1 MNKRLDI
8 CKILINATQI
18 MNRDAVLRL
27 FLMLCFVITL
37 VHIFYLCNEYFR
49 YEVTTFVE
57 IAIPQTIQFPGLT
70 FCSRLNF
77 LNREN
82 LGKPAD
88 HLFSYISKGNVTAS
102 FVMNSTQSFA
112 DLIRFSIIT
121 RLVTHPYN
129 DGYFNGDE
137 SNGWFPLMLRKS
149 YILDSSKCFHV
160 CLRDDLNQWIDYQ
173 QLYTVT
179 KGGNNLISWY
189 FKNYRGFI
197 LYYIGV
203 KDATITEL
211 DFQMVILPNTNVY
224 TTFSTYES
232 FLKEP
237 PYQSWCRNYEEQGFA
252 SKNHCRQDCFR
263 KTLLKKHNMSL
274 LQSLSYSDDSV
285 FIRDASDVFND
296 TKSQQIDIYRYCDT
310 QCFDAACHSVT
321 YTQNLIHR
329 QSTPGSS
336 SITTTASKNPAT
348 KTQAQPA
355 IPFVSFFSNLL
366 STFGTWLGLSA
377 YGMFAL
383 TTKVIESLKSHFASN
398 HQDNHQGHEIFVDGS
413 RKKCLLT
420 QRKQKQVLNR
430 NDYLMKISDAHLNTT
445 VRILGNNGHWRRI
458 IVGPQS

>member
-1 MNKRLDI
+1 
-8 CKILINATQI
+8 
-18 MNRDAVLRL
+18 MNRDVVLRL
-27 FLMLCFVITL
+27 FLMLCCVITF

-57 IAIPQTIQFPGLT
+57 IAIPQIIQFPGLT
-70 FCSRLNF
+70 FCLRLNF
-77 LNREN
+77 VIREN

-88 HLFSYISKGNVTAS
+88 DVFSDISKGNVTAS

-112 DLIRFSIIT
+112 DLIKTINVT
-121 RLVTHPYN
+121 RLMIHPYN
-129 DGYFNGDE
+129 DDWFNGDE
-137 SNGWFPLMLRKS
+137 SNDWFPLMIRKS
-149 YILDSSKCFHV
+149 YIFNSYKCFHV

-179 KGGNNLISWY
+179 KGGNSLAYWY

-197 LYYIGV
+197 LYYVGV

-211 DFQMVILPNTNVY
+211 DFQMAILPNTGIY

-263 KTLLKKHNMSL
+263 RTLLKKHNVSL
-274 LQSLSYSDDSV
+274 LESLSYSDDSV
-285 FIRDASDVFND
+285 LIRHASDVFDD
-296 TKSQQIDIYRYCDT
+296 TKSEQIDIYRYCDT
-310 QCFDAACHSVT
+310 QCFDVACHSVT

-329 QSTPGSS
+329 HSTSGYSLVA
-336 SITTTASKNPAT
+336 TTASKNPVT

-377 YGMFAL
+377 YGMFPL
-383 TTKVIESLKSHFASN
+383 TTKVLESLKSYFASN

-420 QRKQKQVLNR
+420 QRKQKEVLNR
-430 NDYLMKISDAHLNTT
+430 NDYLMKIPDTHLNTT
-445 VRILGNNGHWRRI
+445 VRIRGTNGNWKRI